1 MGDPKGFLTTR
12 RETPRRRPVDLRLM
26 DWREVYEDFEPN
38 KVPIILLVLLIVALV
53 GYFGIYLPTRD
64 DGDES
69 PLGDVP
75 GADEGSIGDAPTVSV
90 AVALAEHHSYG
101 ITVEL

>member
-1 MGDPKGFLTTR
+1 MPDPVVRGV
-12 RETPRRRPVDLRLM
+12 VD
-26 DWREVYEDFEPN
+26 DDDDDEVYEDFEPN
-38 KVPIILLVLLIVALV
+38 KVPIILLVLLIVGLV

-64 DGDES
+64 DDDS

-75 GADEGSIGDAPTVSV
+75 GSDEGSIGGSRPVSV
-90 AVALAEHHSYG
+90 AVALAEHHPYR